1 MAMSVDNK
9 LVVGISSRA
18 LFDLEFE
25 NRIYE
30 EQGLQ
35 AYLEYQRAHEQD
47 ILKPGTA
54 FPLIRANGNEI
65 STVTAVIII

>member
-1 MAMSVDNK
+1 MAMSLENK

-18 LFDLEFE
+18 LFDLEYE

-35 AYLEYQRAHEQD
+35 AYLE
-47 ILKPGTA
+47 
-54 FPLIRANGNEI
+54 
-65 STVTAVIII
+65 

>member
-1 MAMSVDNK
+1 MAVCLENK

-18 LFDLEFE
+18 LFDSEFE

-47 ILKPGTA
+47 ILPCT
-54 FPLIRANGNEI
+54 
-65 STVTAVIII
+65 S